1 MHKKGGGRRALR
13 HLGMLPRCRLLMRR
27 PPGPFMRL
35 MHDVPLPRYLT
46 ADDAPPA
53 DIVAVEKLVDEWQ
66 DLMLRQKSGHASH
79 VLAQLKGLGVRP
91 MERYSLTR
99 DPSDLDTSGVL
110 SLLRQ
115 QPSLK
120 RTSELLALG
129 VKLEQPSWRH
139 RGTAEG
145 IDLDSVHALLGQ
157 WDELRL
163 QRRFDEADRLK
174 EELWVQWDVK
184 LLTKG
189 GRRQFRRRRRGE
201 ENMDEE

>member
-1 MHKKGGGRRALR
+1 
-13 HLGMLPRCRLLMRR
+13 MRR
-27 PPGPFMRL
+27 PSAPLLRL
-35 MHDVPLPRYLT
+35 MHDAAPLPRYLT

-53 DIVAVEKLVDEWQ
+53 DIAEVETLVDEWQ
-66 DLMLRQKSGHASH
+66 DLVLRQKSGHASH
-79 VLAQLKGLGVRP
+79 VLAQLKGFGVTP
-91 MERYSLTR
+91 IQPYSLTR
-99 DPSDLDTSGVL
+99 DPSELDTSGVL

-120 RTSELLALG
+120 RTSLLLALG
-129 VKLEQPSWRH
+129 VKLEQPPWRH
-139 RGTAEG
+139 RGMVEG
-145 IDLDSVHALLGQ
+145 IDMNSVHELLGR
-157 WDELRL
+157 WDDMRL

-174 EELWVQWDVK
+174 EELWVEWDVK